1 MPKRIAAVLMLAL
14 GVSACEK
21 PPPPPPPEKTSEL
34 VVSTRLGPGTY
45 YLSHDGVAAGFEHDL
60 VNAFARDQGWA
71 VRWDVRDNLEAVL
84 SSIETESA
92 HFAAAALNESTVHA
106 RLLRAGPVLFETP
119 ALVIYRTSNR
129 RPASLAALTNKK
141 VAILENAGLTLIMLR
156 LKRKFPGLSWQ
167 SVDALWT
174 EELLERLNQG
184 DYDAVIVNGLNFEL
198 SRSAFPNLAIAFP
211 LDYKQKIV
219 WALPRHTSS
228 ELLHKMQR
236 FIAKAH
242 KNDTIKRIYERYYG
256 HVNRLGNQDVLGIL
270 DRRKKILPKL
280 RRHFHEAQT
289 LTGIDWRLLA
299 AIGYQE
305 SKWDPNA
312 TSPTGVRGLMMLT
325 GETADR
331 IGVQNRLDARQSIL
345 GGARYLVVMK
355 NALPRR
361 IAEPDRTWIA
371 LAAYNQGQ
379 GHMEDARRIA
389 QARGDHP
396 DHWVDVKAALPFL
409 GRSGYE
415 NVMRY
420 GYARGGEALIFAENV
435 RAYYDILLRTE
446 RPYRPLM
453 SLERGDD
460 TPDEGASGTH

>member
-92 HFAAAALNESTVHA
+92 HFAAAALNESAVHA

-119 ALVIYRTSNR
+119 VLVIYRTSSR
-129 RPASLAALTNKK
+129 RPTSLASLTNKK

-156 LKRKFPGLSWQ
+156 LKRKFPGLTWQ
-167 SVDALWT
+167 PVDAIWT

-184 DYDAVIVNGLNFEL
+184 DYDAVIVNGLNYEL

-219 WALPRHTSS
+219 WALPRNTSS

-331 IGVQNRLDARQSIL
+331 MGVQNRLDARQSIL
-345 GGARYLVVMK
+345 GGARYLVLMK

-409 GRSGYE
+409 GRGGYE

-420 GYARGGEALIFAENV
+420 GYARGGEALIFTENV

-460 TPDEGASGTH
+460 TPDEGTSGTN